1 MSTLDRLLDL
11 PAAIAPAFAKAD
23 PRLYHLADDG
33 KQMQLWSLDLDGGR
47 RRQLTFLDE
56 PVGCFARSPADDTI
70 VFGVDCGGDE
80 RQQLHLLR
88 PDTAPV
94 ALTAAPDAIHVW
106 GAFAPDGDRI
116 AYTANT
122 RNGVDFDLFV
132 RELATGDTI
141 CLARLDGQRKVLA
154 WSPDGAWLAVQAD
167 RSHAD
172 QDLALVET
180 ATGIVRPVERRHGLA
195 RYAAL
200 RWRKDGAAAY
210 VLTELGGEYMGVARL
225 DPATGTLAPLFMPAD
240 ADVEALALAPDGTHL
255 AVAVNRAGWSELLLV
270 DAADGAA
277 TAIDR
282 PMGVIGELAWS
293 PDGARLIWSQT
304 DPTRPRG
311 LWQLDRASGRVAP
324 LLQAEA
330 PDLALQPWDLVEIE
344 SFDGL
349 KLQAWLA
356 LPAGPL
362 PMGGRKAVVWVHGGP
377 ESQVRPTY
385 RPDVQAM
392 LSAGHAVLLPNVRG
406 STGYGRRFAA
416 LDDVRL
422 RPDAVE
428 DLRQARLWLGAR
440 PDIDDSAI
448 AVMGQSYGGFMVL
461 ATLTLHPELWKAGIE
476 YYGVVHFLTL
486 LRDTGPWRRRHRA
499 AEYGDPVRDAAFLDR
514 ISPLTSIDRLAVPL
528 LVAHGRRDP
537 RVPFSE
543 TEALLAALAA
553 RQHPVETVLFDHEGH
568 GFTRPEDRRRILE
581 AVMTF
586 LAAKL

>member
-1 MSTLDRLLDL
+1 MLDRLLAL

-23 PRLYHLADDG
+23 PTLYHLADDSG
-33 KQMQLWSLDLDGGR
+33 QMQLWSLALDDGR

-56 PVGCFARSPADDTI
+56 PIGFFARSPADDTI

-88 PDTAPV
+88 PGVAPV
-94 ALTAAPDAIHVW
+94 ALTAAPDAIHLW
-106 GAFAPDGDRI
+106 GAFAPDGARI

-132 RELATGDTI
+132 RELATGTES

-154 WSPDGAWLAVQAD
+154 WSPDGAWLAVLAD

-172 QDLALVET
+172 QDLALVEL
-180 ATGIVRPVERRHGLA
+180 ATGIIRPVERRHGTA

-200 RWRKDGAAAY
+200 RWRKDGTAAY
-210 VLTELGGEYMGVARL
+210 VLTELGGEHMGVARL
-225 DPATGTLAPLFMPAD
+225 DPATGNLAPLFMPAD
-240 ADVEALALAPDGTHL
+240 GDVEALALTPDGSSL
-255 AVAVNRAGWSELLLV
+255 AVAVNRSGWSELLLV
-270 DAADGAA
+270 DTTQGVA

-282 PMGVIGELAWS
+282 PIGVIGELAWS
-293 PDGARLIWSQT
+293 PDGTRLIWSQT

-311 LWQLDRASGRVAP
+311 LWHIEIADPRATP
-324 LLQAEA
+324 LLAADA
-330 PDLALQPWDLVEIE
+330 PDLALRSWDRVRIE

-349 KLQAWLA
+349 ELQAWLA
-356 LPAGPL
+356 VPAEPA
-362 PMGGRKAVVWVHGGP
+362 PAVGRKALVWVHGGP
-377 ESQVRPTY
+377 EGQTRPTW

-392 LSAGHAVLLPNVRG
+392 LAAGYAVLLPNVRG

-422 RPDAVE
+422 RLDAVE
-428 DLRQARLWLGAR
+428 DLRRVRLWLGAR
-440 PDIDDSAI
+440 ADIDDTAV
-448 AVMGQSYGGFMVL
+448 AVMGQSYGGFMAL
-461 ATLTLHPELWKAGIE
+461 ATLTRHPDLWKAGIE

-486 LRDTGPWRRRHRA
+486 LRDTGRWRWRHRA
-499 AEYGDPVRDAAFLDR
+499 AEYGDPVRDADFLDA
-514 ISPLTSIDRLAVPL
+514 ISPLTLIDRLTAPL

-553 RQHPVETVLFDHEGH
+553 RHHPVETVLFDHEGH
-568 GFTRPEDRRRILE
+568 GFTRPEDKRRILG
-581 AVMTF
+581 AVMAF
-586 LAAKL
+586 LAARL